1 MWLRTK
7 APKAATLRSGCCGRA
22 AVPPIPTAPM
32 LVNNING
39 RTRGDTAARGINR
52 LVSQSCGLC
61 AQMPVHSLTRSLHHG
76 STSSGASNRIFR
88 GRGTANCNRHARDG
102 QAHPTPPYQKHRQ
115 NFPRASTFNMAS
127 ESDDEGIDIF
137 QEPADY
143 YPPEKEATFASHR
156 LLSGKEL
163 TVRLVGHNPLWVRP
177 SLSPRFGSSA
187 STVAFVTHLSRCS
200 LFGC

>member
-1 MWLRTK
+1 M
-7 APKAATLRSGCCGRA
+7 
-22 AVPPIPTAPM
+22 
-32 LVNNING
+32 
-39 RTRGDTAARGINR
+39 ARRR
-52 LVSQSCGLC
+52 L
-61 AQMPVHSLTRSLHHG
+61 AHLTEFSVAEERL
-76 STSSGASNRIFR
+76 
-88 GRGTANCNRHARDG
+88 TANGMHVMGRHT
-102 QAHPTPPYQKHRQ
+102 PTLPYQKHRQ
-115 NFPRASTFNMAS
+115 NFPRTSTFNMAS

-177 SLSPRFGSSA
+177 SLSSRFRSLA
-187 STVAFVTHLSRCS
+187 STVAFVIHPSRCS